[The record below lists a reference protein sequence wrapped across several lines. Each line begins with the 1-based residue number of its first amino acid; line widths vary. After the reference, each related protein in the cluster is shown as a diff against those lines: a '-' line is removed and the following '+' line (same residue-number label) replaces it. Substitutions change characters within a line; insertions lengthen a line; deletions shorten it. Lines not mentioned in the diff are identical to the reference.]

1 MKKAKN
7 KNNPYSD
14 MSAKQLKVLAEQ
26 GDAEAQFKLAGRYK
40 KGEGIKRILPKPL
53 SGTAKLQSK
62 GILALKTT
70 LAYATNRGE
79 EWNKTMPKL

>member
-1 MKKAKN
+1 MKNAKN

-40 KGEGIKRILPKPL
+40 KGEGIKK
-53 SGTAKLQSK
+53 
-62 GILALKTT
+62 
-70 LAYATNRGE
+70 NRA
-79 EWNKTMPKL
+79 